1 MKYLIMTVLSV
12 FTITNAYSSKNPIPK
27 VKTTQSSETVNIKVV
42 ITNVNSQKGVI
53 RLGLFNTSKSFL
65 SKGEEYKTYTQTPNG
80 NTATFYLK
88 ELPKNNYAIS
98 LYHDLNSDDK
108 CNLNWVLRPSEP
120 IGFSN
125 NIKLKLFKPSF
136 EECMF
141 VANKDLE
148 IRIKLED

>member
-1 MKYLIMTVLSV
+1 MNYLILTILSL
-12 FTITNAYSSKNPIPK
+12 FTITNAYSNKNPIPK
-27 VKTTQSSETVNIKVV
+27 VKTTQSSETVNIKVIV
-42 ITNVNSQKGVI
+42 TNVNSQKGII
-53 RLGLFNTSKSFL
+53 RLGLFNTSESFL
-65 SKGEEYKTYTQTPNG
+65 NKGEEFRTYTLRPDG
-80 NTATFYLK
+80 NTATFNLRN
-88 ELPKNNYAIS
+88 LPKNNYAIS

-108 CNLNWVLRPSEP
+108 CNLNWVLRPAEP

-125 NIKLKLFKPSF
+125 NVKLKLFKPSF